1 MERITTLDEA
11 DLEESFSHASGP
23 GGQNVNKVSTKVVL
37 RHVPTNLSVTVQ
49 DSRSQAR
56 NREVARE
63 RLLELIQDRAKAAKA
78 AATQAREKKRRRN
91 RPRPPRVKRKIRE
104 SKIRRSDLKRKR
116 AKIGPSDE

>member
-23 GGQNVNKVSTKVVL
+23 GGQNVNKVATKVSL

-56 NREVARE
+56 NREIARE
-63 RLLELIQDRAKAAKA
+63 RLLALILNRAKAARA

-91 RPRPPRVKRKIRE
+91 RPRPPKVKRKIRE
-104 SKIRRSDLKRKR
+104 SKTRRSDLKRKR
-116 AKIGPSDE
+116 AKIRPSDE

>member
-56 NREVARE
+56 NRETARE
-63 RLLELIQDRAKAAKA
+63 RLLELIQERARTAKA

-116 AKIGPSDE
+116 AKIRPSDE